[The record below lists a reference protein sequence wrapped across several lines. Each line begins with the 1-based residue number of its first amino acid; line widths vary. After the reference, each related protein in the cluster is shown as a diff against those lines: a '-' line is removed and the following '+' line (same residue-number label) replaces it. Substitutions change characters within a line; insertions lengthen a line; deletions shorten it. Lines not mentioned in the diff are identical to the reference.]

1 MTVWDIA
8 RDTGSNMEQF
18 AIHCGNFLDE
28 FYRASNEQRRL
39 MVGREPEGYPGFPD
53 YVLPFLAAMVHK
65 LCNDYNDMECPAW
78 VHKERYVLKEPHF
91 WLDAKG
97 NLRLVLLAESPV
109 EFKIRNLY
117 VTANTLSRA

>member
-1 MTVWDIA
+1 MMRVCDIA
-8 RDTGSNMEQF
+8 RKTGSNMEQF

-28 FYRASNEQRRL
+28 FYRTSNEQRRV
-39 MVGREPEGYPGFPD
+39 MVEREPEAQSGFPD

-65 LCNDYNDMECPAW
+65 LCNDHAVECPAW
-78 VHKERYVLKEPHF
+78 VHKEQYTLKEPHF

-97 NLRLVLLAESPV
+97 NLRLVLLTESPI
-109 EFKIRNLY
+109 EFKIRNLF

>member
-8 RDTGSNMEQF
+8 HDTSSRMDQF

-28 FYRASNEQRRL
+28 FYRASSEQRRL
-39 MVGREPEGYPGFPD
+39 MVEREPEGHPSFPD
-53 YVLPFLAAMVHK
+53 HVLPFLAAMVHK
-65 LCNDYNDMECPAW
+65 LCNDHTVDCPAW

-97 NLRLVLLAESPV
+97 NLRHVLLAESPV
-109 EFKIRNLY
+109 EFKIRNLF